1 MVHEFEAESV
11 ETIETKHGPVI
22 VYKLKTGGQLVEM
35 QTETYDAMT
44 TSVEKWLDEQ
54 ESNRLEW
61 DRLQNDLYPGI
72 KPEHDED

>member
-1 MVHEFEAESV
+1 LVHEFEAESV